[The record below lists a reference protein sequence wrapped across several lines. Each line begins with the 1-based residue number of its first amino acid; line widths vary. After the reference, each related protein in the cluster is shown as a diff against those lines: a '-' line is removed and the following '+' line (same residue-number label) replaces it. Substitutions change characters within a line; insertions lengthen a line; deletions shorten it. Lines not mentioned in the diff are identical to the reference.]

1 MSNFLTIATVTE
13 VLKQT
18 LETALSKY
26 ITGARLS
33 TALRPNSGGD
43 KLPDKGVNIYLYQV
57 NPSPAGRNLDLPSR
71 NSNGT
76 LTQRPRIALDLYYLL
91 SFYGDEANL
100 EPQQV
105 LGCVTSTLHARP
117 ILTRDSIRSVINNT
131 PYLKSSDLDQEVELI
146 KFTLLHLS
154 LEELSKL
161 WSVFFQTTYTLS
173 VVYQASIAFIEG
185 EERDSVALPVRER
198 NIRLIPFRKPVID
211 KVSPQFVTVDEELV
225 IGGQNLSSEGVSV
238 FFKSVPVTPDKEDR
252 EKTNDRKIA
261 IEIPPDL
268 RAGVNTV
275 QVVHDLDLG
284 TTKEPHRVYK
294 SNIASFVLRPAI
306 TITVTNEPEREENGV
321 MIKEGNLSVGFRP
334 KVGKHQRVILFLDQ
348 LSPPSSQPP
357 NAFSLKAPAENGIA
371 DQDIND
377 TDIIH
382 FPFKI
387 KKSDA
392 GEYLVHVLVDEAQS
406 EETVGSI

>member
-161 WSVFFQTTYTLS
+161 WSVFSRQP
-173 VVYQASIAFIEG
+173 IH
-185 EERDSVALPVRER
+185 
-198 NIRLIPFRKPVID
+198 
-211 KVSPQFVTVDEELV
+211 SP
-225 IGGQNLSSEGVSV
+225 
-238 FFKSVPVTPDKEDR
+238 
-252 EKTNDRKIA
+252 
-261 IEIPPDL
+261 
-268 RAGVNTV
+268 
-275 QVVHDLDLG
+275 
-284 TTKEPHRVYK
+284 
-294 SNIASFVLRPAI
+294 
-306 TITVTNEPEREENGV
+306 
-321 MIKEGNLSVGFRP
+321 
-334 KVGKHQRVILFLDQ
+334 
-348 LSPPSSQPP
+348 
-357 NAFSLKAPAENGIA
+357 
-371 DQDIND
+371 
-377 TDIIH
+377 
-382 FPFKI
+382 
-387 KKSDA
+387 
-392 GEYLVHVLVDEAQS
+392 
-406 EETVGSI
+406 